1 VKANRIKKTGA
12 RLNLLSIVRNIT
24 VLILIFFSAIIVYLV
39 IYYNP
44 VKSMFPLMRV
54 VFSGNRHLTD
64 DELKSLTGIRSEE
77 SLMTLSNEQVGRQML
92 RSPWVRSVNI
102 RKGLPNTLSIAIKE
116 AEPFALLEMKE
127 HLFLVDEKGKLL
139 EELRDGSV
147 PFLPVITGDPY
158 KEKEGFSEALSLAK
172 TMNEKGFLSERDH
185 IEILAHKPHELAV
198 TIDGLVVKIGSGR
211 YEEKLARLLKLEEDI
226 KHMEIRVD
234 YIDLRF
240 AGRAIVKPAADK
252 VIR

>member
-1 VKANRIKKTGA
+1 
-12 RLNLLSIVRNIT
+12 
-24 VLILIFFSAIIVYLV
+24 
-39 IYYNP
+39 
-44 VKSMFPLMRV
+44 
-54 VFSGNRHLTD
+54 
-64 DELKSLTGIRSEE
+64 
-77 SLMTLSNEQVGRQML
+77 MTLSNEQVGRQML

-102 RKGLPNTLSIAIKE
+102 RKGLPDTLSIAIKE
-116 AEPFALLEMKE
+116 AEPFALLEMNE

-147 PFLPVITGDPY
+147 PFLPVITGDPF
-158 KEKEGFSEALSLAK
+158 KEKEGFSEAMNLAK
-172 TMNEKGFLSERDH
+172 TLNEKGFLSERDH
-185 IEILAHKPHELAV
+185 IEILALKPHELAV
-198 TIDGLVVKIGSGR
+198 IIDGLVVKVGPGR

>member
-1 VKANRIKKTGA
+1 VKANRNKKSGA
-12 RLNLLSIVRNIT
+12 RFNILSVARNIT
-24 VLILIFFSAIIVYLV
+24 VLILIFFSAIIVYLA

-44 VKSMFPLMRV
+44 VKSMFPLMHI

-64 DELKSLTGIRSEE
+64 DELQSLTCIRSKE
-77 SLMTLSNEQVGRQML
+77 SLVTLSNEQVGRQML

-102 RKGLPNTLSIAIKE
+102 RKALPDTLSIAIKE
-116 AEPFALLEMKE
+116 AEPFALLEMNE

-172 TMNEKGFLSERDH
+172 TMSEKGFLAERDH

-211 YEEKLARLLKLEEDI
+211 FEEKLAQLLKLEEDI

-240 AGRAIVKPAADK
+240 AGRAIVKPAADNG
-252 VIR
+252 IR